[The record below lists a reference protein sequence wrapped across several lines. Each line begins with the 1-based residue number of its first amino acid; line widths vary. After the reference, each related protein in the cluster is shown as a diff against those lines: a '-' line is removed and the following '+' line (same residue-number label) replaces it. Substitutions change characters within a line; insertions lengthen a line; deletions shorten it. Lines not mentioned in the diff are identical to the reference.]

1 MSDLTADATEQMLE
15 TKVCDFAA
23 QLKTEAWKLEYD
35 TNPALGV
42 LPWLGRLEPAR
53 QGASRTSHCELGCS
67 VALGKGF

>member
-1 MSDLTADATEQMLE
+1 MSDLIADATEQMLE
-15 TKVCDFAA
+15 TK
-23 QLKTEAWKLEYD
+23 LKTEAWKLEYD

-53 QGASRTSHCELGCS
+53 QGASRTSHYELGCS